1 LEGEVDDCR
10 IFNLVCLLLKVLNDM
25 RALIKI
31 LTLVLV
37 LIERVDVL
45 VGFEG
50 GVGPSEVEANSV
62 LDAAPAEEDI

>member
-1 LEGEVDDCR
+1 
-10 IFNLVCLLLKVLNDM
+10 M